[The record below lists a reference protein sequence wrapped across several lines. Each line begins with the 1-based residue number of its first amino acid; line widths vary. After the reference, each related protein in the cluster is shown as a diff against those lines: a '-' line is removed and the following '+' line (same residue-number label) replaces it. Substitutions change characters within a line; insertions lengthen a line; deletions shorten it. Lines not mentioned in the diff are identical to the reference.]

1 MRVGARALVPSHPLL
16 DGDLLF
22 AAATG
27 APEMGAPEMGAPEM
41 GAPEMGGPLRDAFQI
56 LHAAAIGLAGAV
68 AWAVF
73 LAGPM
78 PGDLQPCR
86 SG

>member
-27 APEMGAPEMGAPEM
+27 AAAT